1 MELKAWLDAER
12 GRYTAL
18 ADHLGVSVGRVSQ
31 MVGEGVPVKHM
42 QAVRDFTVN
51 AVTLEEMV
59 AARTP
64 ELIGAEPAP
73 TDATPQAAAAGA

>member
-1 MELKAWLDAER
+1 MNLKTWLDAER

-31 MVGEGVPVKHM
+31 MADEGVPVKHM
-42 QAVRDFTVN
+42 QAVRDFSGN

-64 ELIGAEPAP
+64 ELIGSEGSPEPKAEQG
-73 TDATPQAAAAGA
+73 T